1 MKELECGLGATGQR
15 KDWIQGRPG
24 EVWLLREQRAKAGVG
39 GPHGVPRGQRS
50 PLWGGAWG
58 RGARPQGAIK
68 ELGPN
73 AEIGL
78 GRVVPVGWG
87 LEECAR
93 RLR

>member
-15 KDWIQGRPG
+15 KDWIEGRPG

-39 GPHGVPRGQRS
+39 SGGQRS
-50 PLWGGAWG
+50 PPWGGAWG

-73 AEIGL
+73 AEIVL

-87 LEECAR
+87 LEECAH